1 VAVVIVVVLA
11 VLGVAGWQQHW
22 PPVLFGKTTPPP
34 LAWTAAKAPLPA
46 DAVGGSS
53 QNAQLEAIS
62 CPATGSCVAVGWYE
76 ASDGSGNVD
85 KAVTET
91 LSDGA
96 WSAAAA
102 PGLTAGQG
110 GTASLV
116 GVACPAEGNCVAV
129 GDRTSSQGV
138 FIPEIETLSGGTWTM
153 AGAALPGDAD
163 QGKSAYVNDVA
174 CPASGTCVATGRYT
188 DSSGVSQG
196 LLETLSGG
204 TWTAVKAPLPGGADP
219 AKASSQTGTFLTDV
233 ACTAV
238 GTCVASGQY
247 TDSGGGTQGVIDT
260 LSGGTW
266 TTAKAPLPG
275 DAATSGQL
283 ASLWAI
289 TCQAPGSCLAGGH
302 YVSQHG
308 QPGYLAETL
317 SGGAWTA
324 AAAPL
329 PADAAAD
336 QEWSKEQ
343 ATSLGGVACRGAG
356 SCVASATYVAR
367 SGAIA
372 PAIDTLSGGTWT
384 AADAPLPGG
393 AAQGTKQIGYL
404 TLVACPASGSC
415 LTVGSYTAGG
425 GGTQGLIET
434 AVASR

>member
-1 VAVVIVVVLA
+1 
-11 VLGVAGWQQHW
+11 
-22 PPVLFGKTTPPP
+22 
-34 LAWTAAKAPLPA
+34 
-46 DAVGGSS
+46 
-53 QNAQLEAIS
+53 
-62 CPATGSCVAVGWYE
+62 
-76 ASDGSGNVD
+76 
-85 KAVTET
+85 
-91 LSDGA
+91 
-96 WSAAAA
+96 
-102 PGLTAGQG
+102 
-110 GTASLV
+110 
-116 GVACPAEGNCVAV
+116 
-129 GDRTSSQGV
+129 
-138 FIPEIETLSGGTWTM
+138 
-153 AGAALPGDAD
+153 
-163 QGKSAYVNDVA
+163 AYVNDVA

-266 TTAKAPLPG
+266 TAAKAPLPG

-308 QPGYLAETL
+308 QPGYLTETL

-343 ATSLGGVACRGAG
+343 ATSLGGVACRAAG

-367 SGAIA
+367 SGASG

-384 AADAPLPGG
+384 ADDAPLPGG
-393 AAQGTKQIGYL
+393 AAQGTKQIAYL

-434 AVASR
+434 AVATR

>member
-1 VAVVIVVVLA
+1 
-11 VLGVAGWQQHW
+11 VAG
-22 PPVLFGKTTPPP
+22 
-34 LAWTAAKAPLPA
+34 
-46 DAVGGSS
+46 SN

-76 ASDGSGNVD
+76 ASDGSGNVA

-116 GVACPAEGNCVAV
+116 GVACPAEGNYVAV

-138 FIPEIETLSGGTWTM
+138 SIPEIE
-153 AGAALPGDAD
+153 
-163 QGKSAYVNDVA
+163 
-174 CPASGTCVATGRYT
+174 
-188 DSSGVSQG
+188 
-196 LLETLSGG
+196 
-204 TWTAVKAPLPGGADP
+204 
-219 AKASSQTGTFLTDV
+219 
-233 ACTAV
+233 
-238 GTCVASGQY
+238 
-247 TDSGGGTQGVIDT
+247 T

-289 TCQAPGSCLAGGH
+289 TCQAPGNCLAGGH

-317 SGGAWTA
+317 AGGAWTA

-336 QEWSKEQ
+336 QKWSKEQ
-343 ATSLGGVACRGAG
+343 ATSLGGVACLAAG

-384 AADAPLPGG
+384 VANAPLPGG